1 VSYSSPQAFFT
12 ALKET
17 LTSHAFGVGGLV
29 AGFIIAWQLGIFQSF
44 TWAIAVYPTVLT
56 AEQVISALFSGR
68 LNTRLHIGTISPA
81 FSGNMGALRRLFQP
95 VLAITLMTSFLM
107 SLISMLFGSL
117 FWRVTFADFSGILVV
132 VLATMNLGL
141 TLYLFALS
149 VTFTAFKKGLDLD
162 SVAYPIIA
170 VVADIFITVCY
181 TLMLYLFLDFNA
193 LGRYLVLLIALVP
206 AIFMIYGLPRK
217 IREEEFVRAV
227 KASMLS
233 LTFVALI
240 ANVTGS
246 ALQKIDVLT
255 SSKREILTVYPA
267 LIELVS
273 DAGLV
278 IGSTATTKLALGL
291 LKPSF
296 SDIRGHLAQ
305 LSGALTAS
313 AISFVFFSISSLL
326 LTGTFTVHTFS
337 VFTSTLLAAN
347 VIAAIVTVLVA
358 YALAILTFQKGLDHD
373 HFVVPI
379 ETSIAGAATTIAFL
393 AALLLMKP
401 F

>member
-1 VSYSSPQAFFT
+1 
-12 ALKET
+12 
-17 LTSHAFGVGGLV
+17 
-29 AGFIIAWQLGIFQSF
+29 
-44 TWAIAVYPTVLT
+44 
-56 AEQVISALFSGR
+56 
-68 LNTRLHIGTISPA
+68 
-81 FSGNMGALRRLFQP
+81 
-95 VLAITLMTSFLM
+95 LMTSFLM
-107 SLISMLFGSL
+107 SLVSMLFGSL

-246 ALQKIDVLT
+246 ALQEIDVLT
-255 SSKREILTVYPA
+255 SSKIEILTVYPA

-347 VIAAIVTVLVA
+347 VIAAFVTVLVA